1 MRAHTWILV
10 AVLALGVIGCE
21 QKRKEEE
28 LPQID
33 PAELEASAPTEP
45 MPAKTEASGGA
56 EATGGSESGTPAVEV
71 ETPTTPPPATT
82 AKPTAG
88 TPQTYTMKRGD
99 TLYSLAKRFY
109 GDGKLWTRI
118 ADANQDKI
126 RDVTDIP
133 VGTVLTIPPK

>member
-1 MRAHTWILV
+1 MRAYTWILV

-21 QKRKEEE
+21 QKREENE

-33 PAELEASAPTEP
+33 PAELEASAPPPEP
-45 MPAKTEASGGA
+45 MPAKTVGGDA
-56 EATGGSESGTPAVEV
+56 GTPAVEV
-71 ETPTTPPPATT
+71 ETPAPMPPATT
-82 AKPTAG
+82 AKPATG
-88 TPQTYTMKRGD
+88 TPQTYTMQRGD

-118 ADANQDKI
+118 ADANKDKV

-133 VGTVLTIPPK
+133 VGTVLTIPAQ

>member
-1 MRAHTWILV
+1 MRAYTWILV

-21 QKRKEEE
+21 QQKKDEE

-33 PAELEASAPTEP
+33 PAELEASAPPPEP
-45 MPAKTEASGGA
+45 MPARTSDVGD
-56 EATGGSESGTPAVEV
+56 TGTPAVEV
-71 ETPTTPPPATT
+71 ETPTSPPPAVPASPST
-82 AKPTAG
+82 A
-88 TPQTYTMKRGD
+88 TPQTYTMQRGD
-99 TLYSLAKRFY
+99 TLYSLARRFY

-118 ADANQDKI
+118 ADANKSKI

>member
-21 QKRKEEE
+21 QKREEE

-33 PAELEASAPTEP
+33 PAELEASAPPPEPVPARTE
-45 MPAKTEASGGA
+45 G
-56 EATGGSESGTPAVEV
+56 SGTPAVEV
-71 ETPTTPPPATT
+71 ETPATQAPATT
-82 AKPTAG
+82 GSAG
-88 TPQTYTMKRGD
+88 TPQTYTIQRGD
-99 TLYSLAKRFY
+99 TLYSLARRFY

-118 ADANQDKI
+118 ADANRDKI
-126 RDVTDIP
+126 RDVTAIP